1 MNADRLHGSQTLKA
15 LLAVFFFAGVT
26 QAPAQDTGTLDQG
39 RLVEKPEPYSPYV
52 DQHFPQRVLW
62 GDAHHHTSLSVD
74 SGMIG
79 NNNSPDVSFRL
90 ARGEEVTSNSGL
102 RVQLVRPLDFLVV
115 TDHAEYL
122 GIAKLLNEAD
132 PALLATDVGK
142 EWYAKMNG
150 SPQEAWQAVVSMQKD
165 FTSGVPRFAD
175 PKVTRT
181 VWEDVVDIAS
191 KIQPARHLH
200 RTQRIRMVNG
210 QQWERRLWPGRC
222 QPAPGRDLSR
232 RARSGEADPSVQRLR

>member
-1 MNADRLHGSQTLKA
+1 MSIKLIFKSLCAGTVLLA
-15 LLAVFFFAGVT
+15 LLGGAAG
-26 QAPAQDTGTLDQG
+26 AQDTGTLDQG
-39 RLVEKPEPYSPYV
+39 RVVEKPEPYSPYV

-181 VWEDVVDIAS
+181 VWDDVVDIAS
-191 KIQPARHLH
+191 STTSPAPSPHS
-200 RTQRIRMVNG
+200 TGTNG
-210 QQWERRLWPGRC
+210 QRSAMGKTAL
-222 QPAPGRDLSR
+222 
-232 RARSGEADPSVQRLR
+232 ARQVPTCTGS